1 MYPELS
7 LVLPYPPSVN
17 TYWGF
22 RGSRRFLTARAREFK
37 ALVAD
42 EFRRSAHNGF
52 AEARLAVKVGLCP
65 PDKRVRDID
74 NIAKPLLDAL
84 CQAGVFIDDGQI
96 DLLVIERMPVIAG
109 GCCKISIASRGYV
122 I

>member
-1 MYPELS
+1 MIKKLD

-22 RGSRRFLTARAREFK
+22 RGSHRFLTNQAKEFK
-37 ALVAD
+37 KYVQVAYQQT
-42 EFRRSAHNGF
+42 EHQGF
-52 AEARLAVKVGLCP
+52 GVEKLRLTVMLYP

-84 CQAGVFIDDGQI
+84 CQAKIFADDGQI
-96 DLLVIERMPVIAG
+96 DWLTIIRQDIKKGGECQVCIEL
-109 GCCKISIASRGYV
+109 KK
-122 I
+122 